1 MGEIDQSVD
10 QSVETQA
17 EMGKDGGF
25 LTPKAIGNRI
35 KAKGLQKLRWYCQ
48 MCQKQC
54 RDENG
59 FKCHCTSESHQR
71 QMLVFADNPNKFM
84 DTYSDEFETSFLDM
98 VKHRFGQKR
107 VKANNVYKE
116 FISHRDHM
124 HMNSTCWTTLTDF
137 IIYLGRTGKCKVD
150 QTPKGWFFSWIDR
163 DPRTL
168 ERQAELEKKER
179 MDKSDDDKLA
189 KQMEI
194 QRQHQL
200 TVEGGGKQRSEA
212 TNLERTDKTAT
223 VTFGLKM
230 NKTVAKPLPAVPKFD
245 TADSIQAPVSKP
257 ADTRF
262 VPQPATEKRKRSAV
276 EELVAENEASKEKKS
291 RVENWLMEGIVV
303 KVMNKK
309 LADGEHY
316 KKKGVI
322 HRLESDFVAVVKM
335 NEAGCKLRLD
345 QQQLETVIPNPG
357 GDVIVVNGA
366 YRGSQGRVKELD
378 LDKYKVIVEIT
389 HGAYQGKKA
398 SIDYEDVSKLA

>member
-1 MGEIDQSVD
+1 MAPS
-10 QSVETQA
+10 
-17 EMGKDGGF
+17 
-25 LTPKAIGNRI
+25 P
-35 KAKGLQKLRWYCQ
+35 
-48 MCQKQC
+48 
-54 RDENG
+54 
-59 FKCHCTSESHQR
+59 
-71 QMLVFADNPNKFM
+71 
-84 DTYSDEFETSFLDM
+84 
-98 VKHRFGQKR
+98 
-107 VKANNVYKE
+107 
-116 FISHRDHM
+116 ISP
-124 HMNSTCWTTLTDF
+124 
-137 IIYLGRTGKCKVD
+137 V
-150 QTPKGWFFSWIDR
+150 
-163 DPRTL
+163 
-168 ERQAELEKKER
+168 ELEKKER

-335 NEAGCKLRLD
+335 NEEGCKLRLD